1 MSQLSF
7 RAHHSALARL
17 WHWADLAVV
26 TGLLITV
33 LLRKTVLSARGN
45 ATLIQ
50 SQLQDLGATVTPDQ
64 SKKVAALLRDN
75 LWDWHVYLG
84 IALTLLLGLRILAEL
99 TSPAEERLLTKLKA
113 GVSAWRA
120 GGDPEAK
127 HFTVV
132 KASYVVFYACLA
144 FMAASGLTL
153 EYGEGLGASEGLLDT
168 VAEVHETMLY
178 FFLAFIT
185 LHLIGV
191 VRSELTGAPGLVSDM
206 VNGGP
211 KP

>member
-7 RAHHSALARL
+7 RAHHSALTRL

-50 SQLQDLGATVTPDQ
+50 SQLQDLGATVTVDQ

-84 IALTLLLGLRILAEL
+84 IALAVLLGLRILAEL
-99 TSPAEERLLTKLKA
+99 TSPAEERLLHKLKA
-113 GVSAWRA
+113 GVAAWRA
-120 GGDPEAK
+120 GGDKEAK

-132 KASYVVFYACLA
+132 KASYIVFYACLA
-144 FMAASGLTL
+144 FMAASGLTM
-153 EYGEGLGASEGLLDT
+153 EYGEGLGASEGLLDA

-185 LHLIGV
+185 LHGIGV

-211 KP
+211 KS